1 MSINHFSY
9 LALTLFSLV
18 LVLHDKAVFAA
29 PKEPINIEADNA
41 KIIEKEGKSI
51 YTGNVLLIQGKIRL
65 TADKLI
71 VKSAKGKLVQIT
83 AHGSPVTYTE
93 TSSTPHT
100 DISGQAD
107 TLEYYAVDDRILLL
121 NNAKLSQGGTT
132 FGGNRIE
139 YNIATDIV
147 TAEVSNTGK
156 ERVQVTIQPDN
167 IQKTPS
173 QPPH

>member
-1 MSINHFSY
+1 MSISQFSY
-9 LALTLFSLV
+9 LALTLFCLV
-18 LVLHDKAVFAA
+18 FILLGKTVYAA

-65 TADKLI
+65 TADKLV
-71 VKSAKGKLVQIT
+71 VKSAKGKLIQIT
-83 AHGSPVTYTE
+83 AHGNPVTYTE
-93 TSSTPHT
+93 TSSTPNT
-100 DISGQAD
+100 DISGQAEI
-107 TLEYYAVDDRILLL
+107 LEYYAADDRILLL

-139 YNIATDIV
+139 YNTATDIV

-167 IQKTPS
+167 VQKTPS
-173 QPPH
+173 QPPQ